1 MSDTKPDPRVDLAE
15 RAARVRTEM
24 GGAAKVQKMQE
35 EGDRT
40 IREHIDGLLDQD
52 TFRELGT
59 FSRSLKESDRD
70 RTPGDG
76 KIGGTVKSMGDL
88 SPCLVMTSPY

>member
-40 IREHIDGLLDQD
+40 IR
-52 TFRELGT
+52 
-59 FSRSLKESDRD
+59 
-70 RTPGDG
+70 
-76 KIGGTVKSMGDL
+76 
-88 SPCLVMTSPY
+88 